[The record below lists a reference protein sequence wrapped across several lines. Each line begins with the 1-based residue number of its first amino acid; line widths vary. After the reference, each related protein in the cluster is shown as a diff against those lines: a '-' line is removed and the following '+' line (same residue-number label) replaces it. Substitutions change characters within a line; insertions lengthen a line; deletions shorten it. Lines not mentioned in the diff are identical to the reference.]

1 MVHVSKAIELEEVP
15 MVEGRAARLGNTLR
29 TARKLKGKSLKA
41 VAEPAG
47 ISTAYLLKLEKGQV
61 ESPSPHILHRLAGE
75 LGIDYLDLMR
85 KAGYMV
91 PDENGTSGGRL
102 AHALSGEELTED
114 EERALATY
122 LKFIRSQQEQ

>member
-1 MVHVSKAIELEEVP
+1 MVHVSETIESEEVP
-15 MVEGRAARLGNTLR
+15 MVEGNAARLGNTLR

-47 ISTAYLLKLEKGQV
+47 ISAAYLLKLEKGQV

-75 LGIDYLDLMR
+75 LGIDYLELMR
-85 KAGYMV
+85 KTGYMV
-91 PDENGTSGGRL
+91 PDENATSGGRL

-114 EERALATY
+114 EERALAAF
-122 LKFIRSQQEQ
+122 LKMLRSEKDQ

>member
-1 MVHVSKAIELEEVP
+1 MVNVSEAMQLGEIP
-15 MVEGRAARLGNTLR
+15 MVEGNAVRLGNTLR
-29 TARKLKGKSLKA
+29 TARKLKDKSLKA

-75 LGIDYLDLMR
+75 LEIDYLDLMR

-91 PDENGTSGGRL
+91 PDENATSGGRL

-114 EERALATY
+114 EERALATF
-122 LKFIRSQQEQ
+122 LKIFRSEQDQ

>member
-1 MVHVSKAIELEEVP
+1 MVHVNEAMQLGEVP
-15 MVEGRAARLGNTLR
+15 MVEGNPAGLGNTLR

-85 KAGYMV
+85 KTGYMV
-91 PDENGTSGGRL
+91 PDENATSGGRL

-114 EERALATY
+114 EERALATF
-122 LKFIRSQQEQ
+122 LKILRSEQDR

>member
-1 MVHVSKAIELEEVP
+1 MVDGS
-15 MVEGRAARLGNTLR
+15 AARLGNTLR
-29 TARKLKGKSLKA
+29 VARELKGKSLKA
-41 VAEPAG
+41 VAEPAD

-91 PDENGTSGGRL
+91 PDESATSGGRL

-114 EERALATY
+114 EERAVAAF
-122 LKFIRSQQEQ
+122 LKMYRSGQVR